1 MGGAGPLGSG
11 PAAIPPASIAAE
23 RPRAVGLVRDEGTPR
38 QQAPAA
44 VVRGGVPHGDAGGG
58 KRCGAAA
65 ADEAAVRRR
74 RLNGSRT
81 RSAGRPAGGA
91 SANSPLIDWG
101 GHSFLCQGL
110 RTPFPRVW
118 IKTVAK
124 SDICSDSSFKLQDLI
139 LLLCGV

>member
-81 RSAGRPAGGA
+81 RSAGRPAGEHPPRPRSTRPVAGPPLQARARRRGRARRAARGGPGRRRA
-91 SANSPLIDWG
+91 SRINDVGP
-101 GHSFLCQGL
+101 FRGL
-110 RTPFPRVW
+110 R
-118 IKTVAK
+118 
-124 SDICSDSSFKLQDLI
+124 
-139 LLLCGV
+139 